1 MKYLKLLRILV
12 SIFFIFIL
20 LFSMRG
26 NFDILI
32 TYLKQTEMVY
42 FITAVLLF
50 ISIIIIL
57 SLRLKKIM
65 EFQGVAIS
73 LSNVVYLSLIGFF
86 FNNFLPTSVAGDFVK
101 AYYTARCTNKTMES
115 YTSIVVD
122 RILGVFAFILIAI
135 VALLLADERIKT
147 PIVTNSLISLVVISL
162 FLIFI
167 LSNKFISNHLYK
179 ILLKTR
185 LLTLGRAFQIFLKTV
200 ARFRNNYKII
210 FFTIS
215 TSIISQVIS
224 TLVVATLARGLSINL
239 PLILI
244 FLTLPI
250 ITTLSMLPSLN
261 GLGIREGAYVFLLG
275 SYIGKEKALAISI
288 LWLGVIIVVS
298 IIGGIVYMLRS
309 HFLKESKN
317 NVE

>member
-309 HFLKESKN
+309 YFLKESKN